1 MEELKKYIKVD
12 IFGKCGEVCEL
23 YRFFGN
29 DFCYKRILCDY
40 KFYFLFEN
48 LLCVDYILEKLY
60 YIYELDFFILFVVRG
75 VFMGKIYIF
84 NGIYIDIIDFK
95 ILKDLVKI
103 FKEIGNNKLKYV
115 KMLRV
120 KDVYIFEL
128 YL

>member
-1 MEELKKYIKVD
+1 
-12 IFGKCGEVCEL
+12 
-23 YRFFGN
+23 
-29 DFCYKRILCDY
+29 
-40 KFYFLFEN
+40 
-48 LLCVDYILEKLY
+48 
-60 YIYELDFFILFVVRG
+60 
-75 VFMGKIYIF
+75 MGKIYIF
-84 NGIYIDIIDFK
+84 NGIYIDIFDFK

>member
-1 MEELKKYIKVD
+1 M
-12 IFGKCGEVCEL
+12 
-23 YRFFGN
+23 
-29 DFCYKRILCDY
+29 
-40 KFYFLFEN
+40 
-48 LLCVDYILEKLY
+48 YILEKLY

-84 NGIYIDIIDFK
+84 NGIYIDIFDFK